1 MSLIPWQKYESRI
14 VFLQKF
20 NKTGAESFSTLLFP
34 LLAGNRERWIMGKYL
49 GGEGLCYLIP
59 SSFDF
64 HYHQVLSI
72 VQKLL
77 KDACVCNILVLLLL
91 V

>member
-34 LLAGNRERWIMGKYL
+34 LLAGKQREMNNGKVF
-49 GGEGLCYLIP
+49 GGGGA
-59 SSFDF
+59 
-64 HYHQVLSI
+64 VLFNS
-72 VQKLL
+72 L
-77 KDACVCNILVLLLL
+77 
-91 V
+91 